1 MFVDVVHPGWVPLV
15 LFDGLGGSEN
25 VTGFI
30 ETAEI

>member
-1 MFVDVVHPGWVPLV
+1 MFVDVVYPGWVS
-15 LFDGLGGSEN
+15 FDGLGGAEN